1 MCDYEICPTCGATLD
16 CFEKCSQC
24 NPRVAPIPIAV
35 YPSSKDGVIHKSK
48 SIIQK
53 EGYENDNESK

>member
-24 NPRVAPIPIAV
+24 NPRVAPIPIV
-35 YPSSKDGVIHKSK
+35 VHSSFDDEVIHKSK

-53 EGYENDNESK
+53 EGYANADESK